1 MANIRLLK
9 GTSSVTR
16 ETADGGFI
24 EARGTRDGALFTA
37 SVIDGWALEGRI
49 FAANSGSL
57 TTPDTYAT
65 AAAANEAS
73 MLVDI
78 PDGIIGIPISIEFT
92 ISTGTT
98 NLFEILAVASSTL
111 AVGTAGTGPVTI
123 HSTRMD
129 KPHSSRATVW
139 TALNSG
145 GNTTPYTGNY
155 YEFFRDG
162 YPTDAT
168 VTGGPA
174 TTYRWSAKS
183 SGTYPI
189 IVDGGS
195 ITIFSGGA
203 AHTGFC
209 TITWA
214 ELPES
219 YIK

>member
-1 MANIRLLK
+1 MSVKLTK
-9 GTSSVTR
+9 GVSAVTR
-16 ETADGGFI
+16 DTADGGLI
-24 EARGTRDGALFTA
+24 TARGTRDGALFTA
-37 SVIDGWALEGRI
+37 SMIDGWALEGRI
-49 FAANSGSL
+49 FVANSGTL
-57 TTPDTYAT
+57 TNPDTYAT
-65 AAAANEAS
+65 AAAADEAS

-78 PDGIIGIPISIEFT
+78 PDGIIGIPIAIEFT
-92 ISTGTT
+92 VQTGTT
-98 NLFEILAVASSTL
+98 AIFEVLAVASSTL
-111 AVGTAGTGPVTI
+111 AVGTAGTALTI
-123 HSTRMD
+123 YSTRVD
-129 KPHSSRATVW
+129 APITSRATAW
-139 TALNSG
+139 SALNSG

-183 SGTYPI
+183 SATFPI

-195 ITIFSGGA
+195 ITVFSGGA